1 MKPEDLRSLL
11 GLLASGMNAQ
21 WKYPLV
27 RVAVRPPLRVAVR
40 PDMGDPRVAG
50 FDNIEEWSAQQLA
63 ETVIAELDRLQGE
76 ISTRDARIKDNH
88 SEISELK
95 DRLAKVDGHLHN
107 MTMNAEHR

>member
-50 FDNIEEWSAQQLA
+50 FDSVEEWSAQQLA
-63 ETVIAELDRLQGE
+63 EKVIAELDRLQGE
-76 ISTRDARIKDNH
+76 IDTRDARIKDNH
-88 SEISELK
+88 AEIRELN
-95 DRLAKVDGHLHN
+95 DRLAKMDDHLHD
-107 MTMNAEHR
+107 MTEQAMHR